1 MLEIR
6 RRTTVLIFL
15 LLLAITS
22 VAVLSETLSA
32 AKLRQPQTSRSNFSS
47 NETHSPAQDAN
58 EVQVTIT
65 RYQDGMVVERT
76 VTTVVTAFSP
86 ESSSS
91 AAAPDQPAVA
101 GDIVFSQIYASGG
114 NSGSTYQ
121 NNFLELYNRTNA
133 TINFSGWRI
142 YLASDNGAF
151 NTSISIASSG
161 GIPIGA
167 HGYLLIGFGPASS
180 NGSPVPADFFIPF
193 FSPIPEVPPVN
204 ISPSGKVFLTQ
215 PGTSIFGSTCPLPN
229 SQIVD
234 FVGYGSTITCFEG
247 TGPTATIANTTAALR
262 KLGGCTDTDNN
273 AGDFRIGS
281 PTPRNSQ
288 SPVNNCGNPIDDP
301 DFFVRQHYADFLN
314 RQADDAGLSFW
325 KNQITSCGLDPQCI
339 EVKRINVSAAF
350 FLSIEFQE
358 TGFLAYRTYKASFGN
373 LTTPAGAPVPVR
385 FEEFLPDT
393 QLISH
398 GVVVNAPGWEL
409 QLESNKVAFFN
420 AFVARPR
427 FTSAYQTSMSPA
439 DFVDALFGHAGV
451 TPSANER
458 SAAINEFGSASNT
471 TDQAARARALRRV
484 AENGTLGQQEKN
496 KAFVLMQYYGYL
508 RRNPYDPPEQTLDFT
523 GYNFWLNKLNQFNGN
538 FVDAE
543 MVKAFIT
550 SGEYRQRF

>member
-6 RRTTVLIFL
+6 GRTTVFAFL
-15 LLLAITS
+15 VLLGIIT
-22 VAVLSETLSA
+22 VAVLPETLSA
-32 AKLRQPQTSRSNFSS
+32 AKLRQPHTSSRHVSATETFSLAPD
-47 NETHSPAQDAN
+47 TN
-58 EVQVTIT
+58 EVEVTINSY
-65 RYQDGMVVERT
+65 RDGMVVQRT
-76 VTTVVTAFSP
+76 FTTVVTTLSP

-91 AAAPDQPAVA
+91 TAAPTQPAAA

-121 NNFLELYNRTNA
+121 NNFLEFYNRTNA
-133 TINFSGWRI
+133 GIDFSGWRI
-142 YLASDNGAF
+142 YLASGNGPF
-151 NTSISIASSG
+151 NTSISVTSSR
-161 GIPIGA
+161 GIPIAA
-167 HGYLLIGFGPASS
+167 HGYLLFGFGPPSS

-193 FSPIPEVPPVN
+193 FSPIPEAPPIN
-204 ISPSGKVFLTQ
+204 ISPTGKVLLTQ
-215 PGTSIFGSTCPLPN
+215 PGTSIFGTCPLPN

-247 TGPTATIANTTAALR
+247 TGPTATIGNTTAALR

-273 AGDFRIGS
+273 AGDFRGGS
-281 PTPRNSQ
+281 PTPRNSA
-288 SPVNNCGNPIDDP
+288 SPANICGNPIDDP
-301 DFFVRQHYADFLN
+301 DFFVKQHYADFLN
-314 RQADDAGLSFW
+314 RPADDAGLSFW
-325 KNQITSCGLDPQCI
+325 KNQITSCGADPQCI

-358 TGFLAYRTYKASFGN
+358 TGYLVYRTYKAAFGN

-393 QLISH
+393 QQISQ
-398 GVVVNAPGWEL
+398 GVVVNAPGWEQ
-409 QLESNKVAFFN
+409 QLENNKVAFFN
-420 AFVARPR
+420 AFVARMR
-427 FTSAYQTSMSPA
+427 FTSAYQNSMSPA

-458 SAAINEFGSASNT
+458 TLAIGEFGSASDT
-471 TDQAARARALRRV
+471 ADQAARARALRRV

-496 KAFVLMQYYGYL
+496 KAFVLMQYLGYL
-508 RRNPYDPPEQTLDFT
+508 RRNPYDPPEPTLDFT

-550 SGEYRQRF
+550 SSEYRQRF